1 MWRAGEWAI
10 IEQMERISPSLTLT
24 ERGLMCPRGGFGID
38 PIRPVPIAVIT
49 HAHSDHARWG
59 SRRYL
64 CVRECL
70 EILRQRLGP
79 SSRIDAF
86 DWHEPVRLGD
96 ATISFHPAA
105 HVRGS
110 AQVRIESADEVAV
123 VTGDYKRNADPTTE
137 PFEVVPCDTFVTEST
152 FAMPIY
158 RWKETRETIK
168 ELARW
173 WRNNIERRYASI
185 LFCYSLGKTQRVLA
199 ELDALARE
207 PGWEWINEAMTRQ
220 PVLLHGAAGPLVD
233 IYREA
238 GVRMVPTRL
247 MRDEAM
253 PRRGRVRD
261 DDTMML
267 EGASRASPFAGALAI
282 APPSAAGSTWM
293 RRFGE
298 HFDTAFASGWM
309 RVRGLRRRRGY
320 DNGFVL
326 SDHADWLDLVRTV
339 EETGA
344 KRVRITHGYSE
355 VLARYLRARG
365 VDACSMAHAFRG
377 EYGEAGG
384 DEDAAASAFAE
395 SNDALPS
402 SSQTPAPT
410 EDGGSDRGE
419 DA

>member
-1 MWRAGEWAI
+1 MSS
-10 IEQMERISPSLTLT
+10 MERISPSLMLT
-24 ERGLMCPRGGFGID
+24 ERGLVCPCGGFGVD
-38 PIRPVPIAVIT
+38 PIRPVATALIT

-59 SRRYL
+59 SGRYV

-70 EILRQRLGP
+70 AILRQRLGP
-79 SSRIDAF
+79 GARIEAVG
-86 DWHEPVRLGD
+86 WREPVRLGD
-96 ATISFHPAA
+96 ATISFHPAG

-110 AQVRIESADEVAV
+110 AQVRIETGDEVAV

-137 PFEVVPCDTFVTEST
+137 VFEVVPCDTFVTEST

-158 RWKETRETIK
+158 RWQDTRETIK

-173 WRNNIERRYASI
+173 WGGNIERGVASV

-199 ELDALARE
+199 ELDLLSRE
-207 PGWEWINEAMTRQ
+207 TGWEWIGAALERQ
-220 PVLLHGAAGPLVD
+220 PVLLHGAAAALVE
-233 IYREA
+233 IYRDS
-238 GVRMVPTRL
+238 GVEMVPTRV
-247 MRDEAM
+247 MRDEPVA
-253 PRRGRVRD
+253 RRRRVRD
-261 DDTMML
+261 EDTMVL
-267 EGASRASPFAGALAI
+267 EGLKQGSPFSGALAI

-298 HFDTAFASGWM
+298 VFDTAFASGWM

-320 DNGFVL
+320 DKGFVL

-339 EETGA
+339 QESGA

-365 VDACSMAHAFRG
+365 IDASSMAHAFGG

-384 DEDAAASAFAE
+384 DEDTRSAALEE
-395 SNDALPS
+395 S
-402 SSQTPAPT
+402 
-410 EDGGSDRGE
+410 GGE